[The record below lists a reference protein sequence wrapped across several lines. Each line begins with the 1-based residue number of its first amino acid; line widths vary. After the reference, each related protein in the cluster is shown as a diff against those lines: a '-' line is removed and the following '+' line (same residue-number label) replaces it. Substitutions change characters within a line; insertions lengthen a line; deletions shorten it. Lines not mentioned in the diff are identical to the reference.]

1 LKKYLIFAV
10 FILGARITNAQE
22 PTPSQFTNLLTDQND
37 YTCGGLQ
44 PCATWPMPQLLGP
57 GGSYTDPTWGTTTYR
72 LAVTPANTS
81 AQVIPTY
88 SRVQS
93 WNADNT
99 LMFMT
104 DLSGDALDL
113 YDATTTPPTPINRIT
128 TDLGTGIYPDS
139 IDGDALWGNTSADKN
154 LIFFQGGSGTP
165 YGLSLMYVDVSACNP
180 SNCRLH
186 VNVIHTFS
194 CSADALTGD
203 IPAGTLGNKIE
214 TGSGAQGGMF
224 DKTDRYFSFTCD
236 KVDGVGRHE
245 IDLIHYDRQ
254 ADAVTTQE
262 KWYNACPGQTPTGCA
277 VWSKSGL
284 RHNLIRMNQHPESN
298 YITVIWQCGARDST
312 WTRGCGTELFDP
324 SFNFLGVISP
334 YDGHQDVGYDV
345 NGIPVWV
352 GVASFRNDM
361 SDERAISITDLTKV
375 SQTKQTYKR
384 IILPCSYSRQANC
397 TGTYRGAKAG
407 ASHISM
413 TAWDLP
419 GYGLFST
426 MMMAGPQIG
435 LLPNYPAGTTLGTVV
450 IPGTATVTPT
460 SMSQI
465 GAGVVSMV
473 DSGANAEA
481 VTWTGVTGT
490 AATATFTK
498 THASNASVTCLSCG
512 DTGWA
517 SMENVALKI
526 DSTAADGSSAQFWR
540 IGRTMA
546 LRDNTYDAEPHS
558 TANRDFTQIIWGSTW
573 NTDPGSYTSVN
584 GYWTRL
590 SPPVTLS
597 DISVT
602 TGAIHVGMT
611 QQFGALCTYS
621 DETLHSCLG
630 VVWTSSNPAVA
641 TVNSGGVVTAVSA
654 GSATITASMGDL
666 TSQGVVFHVQ

>member
-1 LKKYLIFAV
+1 LKYIIVAAFVLFAP
-10 FILGARITNAQE
+10 ITGAQQ
-22 PTPSQFTNLLTDQND
+22 PTPLQFTNLLTDQND

-104 DLSGDALDL
+104 DLTGDALDL

-128 TDLGTGIYPDS
+128 TDLGMNVYPDS
-139 IDGDALWGNTSADKN
+139 IDSDALWGNTTADKN

-165 YGLSLMYVDVSACNP
+165 YGLSLMYVDVSACTP
-180 SNCRLH
+180 ANCRLH
-186 VNVIHTFS
+186 ANIVHTFS
-194 CSADALTGD
+194 CTADVSTGD
-203 IPAGTLGNKIE
+203 IPAGTFGNKIE
-214 TGSGAQGGMF
+214 TGSGGQGGMF
-224 DKTDRYFSFTCD
+224 DQTDRYFSFTCD
-236 KVDGVGRHE
+236 KVDGTGRHE
-245 IDLIHYDRQ
+245 IDFIHYDRQ

-262 KWYNACPGQTPTGCA
+262 KWYSVCPGQTPTGCA
-277 VWSKSGL
+277 VWSQSGL
-284 RHNLIRMNQHPESN
+284 RHSLIRMHQHPDSRF
-298 YITVIWQCGARDST
+298 ITVIWQCGARDAK

-324 SFNFLGVISP
+324 SYDFLGVISP

-345 NGIPVWV
+345 NGVPVWV
-352 GVASFRNDM
+352 GVGSFRNDIP
-361 SDERAISITDLTKV
+361 DERAISITDLTKV

-384 IILPCSYSRQANC
+384 ILLPCSYSREATC
-397 TGTYRGAKAG
+397 KGTYRGAKAG

-426 MMMAGPQIG
+426 MIMAGPQIG
-435 LLPNYPAGTTLGTVV
+435 LAPNYPAGTTLGTAVN
-450 IPGTATVTPT
+450 PGTVTVTPT

-473 DSGANAEA
+473 DTGTSAET
-481 VTWTGVTGT
+481 VTWTAVTSS
-490 AATATFTK
+490 ATATFTK
-498 THASNASVTCLSCG
+498 PHAATAAVKCLSCG
-512 DTGWA
+512 DTGWG
-517 SMENVALKI
+517 SMENVAVKI
-526 DSTAADGSSAQFWR
+526 DSTAADGSTAQFWR
-540 IGRTMA
+540 IGRTMGI
-546 LRDNTYDAEPHS
+546 RDNTYDAEPHS
-558 TANRDFTQIIWGSTW
+558 TVNRDFTQIIWGSTW
-573 NTDPGSYTSVN
+573 NTDPASYTSVN

-590 SPPVTLS
+590 SSPTTVS

-602 TGAIHVGMT
+602 IGAMHIGMT
-611 QQFGALCTYS
+611 QQFSALCTYS
-621 DETLHSCLG
+621 DATLRSCNR
-630 VVWTSSNPAVA
+630 VIWTSSDPAVA
-641 TVNSGGVVTAVSA
+641 TVNSSGLVTAVSP
-654 GSATITASMGDL
+654 GSAVITASLDDL
-666 TSQGVVFHVQ
+666 TSRGIVFNVQ